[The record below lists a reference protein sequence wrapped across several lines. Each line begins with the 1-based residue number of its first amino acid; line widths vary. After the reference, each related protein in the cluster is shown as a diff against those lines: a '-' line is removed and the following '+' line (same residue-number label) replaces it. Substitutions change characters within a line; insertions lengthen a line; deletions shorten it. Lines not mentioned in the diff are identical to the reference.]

1 MTSTGFEQVTVTPL
15 KRIPTNGGDVLHA
28 LKRSDTGFLGF
39 GETYFSWIEPGKVK
53 AWKCHKRMTLNL
65 VVPTG
70 EVLFVLYEPTL
81 QRFREELLG
90 EARYVRLTIPP
101 TVWFGFQGTASVNS
115 LVMNIADVEHDPDEV
130 QRASISS
137 IEYQWRRR

>member
-1 MTSTGFEQVTVTPL
+1 MRPTGFEQVAVTPL
-15 KRIPTNGGDVLHA
+15 KRILTNGGDVLHA
-28 LKRSDTGFLGF
+28 LKCSDEGFLGF
-39 GETYFSWIEPGKVK
+39 GEAYFSWIEPGIVK

-65 VVPTG
+65 VVPVG

-81 QRFREELLG
+81 DRFREELLG
-90 EARYVRLTIPP
+90 EARYARLTIPP

-115 LVMNIADVEHDPDEV
+115 LVMNLADVEHDPDEV
-130 QRASISS
+130 LRASISS

>member
-1 MTSTGFEQVTVTPL
+1 MSNNSFERICVVPL
-15 KRIPTNGGDVLHA
+15 KRISTKGGDVMHA
-28 LKRSDTGFLGF
+28 LKASDNGFSGF
-39 GETYFSWIEPGKVK
+39 AEAYFSWIEKGAVK
-53 AWKCHKRMTLNL
+53 AWKCHQRMTLNL
-65 VVPTG
+65 VVPIG

-81 QRFREELLG
+81 DRFREELLG

-115 LVMNIADVEHDPDEV
+115 LVMNLADVEHDPDEV
-130 QRASISS
+130 LRASISS